1 MRPRLVIHI
10 GMHKTGSSSIQHYLS
25 RNRRLLRLLGVLYPD
40 SIGADGRRQPKHA
53 ALFDAISHEADH
65 GRPHP
70 AYGPS
75 AALVETLARRI
86 ETSGARVAV
95 LSAEGFSGP
104 KPDFARALAPLAA
117 RFDARVVV
125 FLRRPDLWAE
135 SFHRQMVMSRQV
147 REARPLRTFL
157 ASPEMQAHLDWPR
170 IIGWWREAFGA
181 GAVRILAFAPGA
193 GGPAPAR
200 AFAAAAS
207 LPRPCL
213 LLPHLGAHRNKAPD
227 EARLLAALRKNA
239 SAAGA
244 REAAPDSAL
253 LPLSEEERSAF
264 LAIHAPG
271 WKLFTNAGK

>member
-1 MRPRLVIHI
+1 MRSRLVIHI

-25 RNRRLLRLLGVLYPD
+25 RNRRLLRFFGVLYPD
-40 SIGADGRRQPKHA
+40 SFGADGRRQPKHA

-75 AALVETLARRI
+75 AAMVEALARRI

-117 RFDARVVV
+117 RFDATVIV

-147 REARPLRTFL
+147 REARPLRVFL

-170 IIGWWREAFGA
+170 ILGWWREAFGA
-181 GAVRILAFAPGA
+181 GAVRI
-193 GGPAPAR
+193 R
-200 AFAAAAS
+200 AFTSGVRGPGPVRAFIAAAS

-213 LLPHLGAHRNKAPD
+213 LLPHLDAHRNKAPD
-227 EARLLAALRKNA
+227 GARLLAALRENA
-239 SAAGA
+239 FAAGA
-244 REAAPDSAL
+244 QEAAPDSAL
-253 LPLSEEERSAF
+253 VWLSESERRAF
-264 LAIHAPG
+264 LAIHAPS
-271 WKLFTNAGK
+271 WESFMNARK